1 MGARPNSR
9 AEWQVHGYY
18 PQEGC
23 ESSTEGLLLPRIESC
38 AVLLKPGEPEW
49 TTRSTSATRPAS
61 AAAPPMMEPLGPVT
75 SLEQLMVEAVKVTEL
90 VELQPIMLSW
100 VVVTQEV
107 WL

>member
-1 MGARPNSR
+1 
-9 AEWQVHGYY
+9 
-18 PQEGC
+18 
-23 ESSTEGLLLPRIESC
+23 
-38 AVLLKPGEPEW
+38 
-49 TTRSTSATRPAS
+49 
-61 AAAPPMMEPLGPVT
+61 MMEPLGPVT